1 MMFGIGIVLM
11 LLGISLSGLTAI
23 GVITAGMSVLPL
35 AIWVTMLIT
44 SVVASFAGLF
54 LSIKN

>member
-1 MMFGIGIVLM
+1 MMFGIGITLV

-23 GVITAGMSVLPL
+23 GIVTGGASALPL
-35 AIWVTMLIT
+35 AVWAIMLIT

>member
-11 LLGISLSGLTAI
+11 LLGISLAGLTAI
-23 GVITAGMSVLPL
+23 GIVTAGVSALPL
-35 AIWVTMLIT
+35 AVWVIMLIMA
-44 SVVASFAGLF
+44 VVASFAGLF